1 MPVIAVALVLGAVI
15 GAVALWRV
23 RSRRAPAAAAAAAA
37 TRALEIAPAPPA
49 AGAAGGTS
57 GKLPAALAQASEL
70 LWQHAFRI
78 GAGPSELAEAH
89 RPVRE
94 AILAAASGGALPDR
108 YFPRRPMLMPQLQ
121 AAVNDP
127 NAAPTRLAG
136 IIAQDPV
143 LAGDVLRLA
152 NSVFYRMSPEPV
164 ETIQRAIIV
173 CGTDGLQSLA
183 ATALMQP
190 VFRGGQEGFARF
202 PALLWERS
210 VRASVAAELYAQ
222 RRRSGER
229 LTAQLLTILDALGPL
244 VVYRMTMDQYRS
256 VAPLQP
262 APRLLVEMITRCS
275 GDLSRRVAEHWDSPP
290 RLVAALAIAGSGLSP
305 SEDRQGLGVLVDALR
320 TGQLLG
326 TLSLLESERVLDA
339 AEARRLAK
347 EAGVE
352 DELFAAVWTRLL
364 REQAHA

>member
-1 MPVIAVALVLGAVI
+1 MLLMFVALALAALIGIVL
-15 GAVALWRV
+15 LWR
-23 RSRRAPAAAAAAAA
+23 RRPRTQPDARAVSAA
-37 TRALEIAPAPPA
+37 RALEIEAVPA
-49 AGAAGGTS
+49 ASDMADPAA
-57 GKLPAALAQASEL
+57 GKLPAALTQASEL

-78 GAGPSELAEAH
+78 GAETVELAEAH

-94 AILAAASGGALPDR
+94 AIMASASGGALPDR

-121 AAVNDP
+121 AAANDP
-127 NAAPTRLAG
+127 NAAPTRLAD
-136 IIAQDPV
+136 IVAQDPV

-190 VFRGGQEGFARF
+190 VFRGGQEAFARF

-244 VVYRMTMDQYRS
+244 VVYRMTMDQYRT

-262 APRLLVEMITRCS
+262 APRLLVEMIMRCG

-305 SEDRQGLGVLVDALR
+305 AEDRQGLGVLVDALR

-339 AEARRLAK
+339 AATQRLAQA
-347 EAGVE
+347 AGVE
-352 DELFAAVWTRLL
+352 DELFAAVWTRLK
-364 REQAHA
+364 RDQAHT

>member
-1 MPVIAVALVLGAVI
+1 MLLIAIVLALVAVI
-15 GAVALWRV
+15 GAAVLWHGRSHREPSAPTSAPSGEIEAVSSAVGPGEATSAAIPVAL
-23 RSRRAPAAAAAAAA
+23 
-37 TRALEIAPAPPA
+37 EH
-49 AGAAGGTS
+49 
-57 GKLPAALAQASEL
+57 ASTL

-78 GAGPSELAEAH
+78 SGDAGVLAEAH

-94 AILAAASGGALPDR
+94 AILATATAGELPDR

-127 NAAPTRLAG
+127 NAAPTKLAS

-164 ETIQRAIIV
+164 ETIQRAVIV

-190 VFRGGQEGFARF
+190 VFRGGQQAFSRF

-222 RRRSGER
+222 KRRSGER
-229 LTAQLLTILDALGPL
+229 FTAQLLTILDALGPL
-244 VVYRMTMDQYRS
+244 VVYRMTMDQYRT

-262 APRLLVEMITRCS
+262 APLLLVEMIGRC
-275 GDLSRRVAEHWDSPP
+275 GGELSRRVAAQWDSPP
-290 RLVAALAIAGSGLSP
+290 RLIAALAIAGSGLAAT
-305 SEDRQGLGVLVDALR
+305 EDRQGLGVLVDALR
-320 TGQLLG
+320 IGQLLG
-326 TLSLLESERVLDA
+326 TLSLLESERVLDSA
-339 AEARRLAK
+339 AVRRMAK
-347 EAGVE
+347 DAGVE
-352 DELFAAVWTRLL
+352 EELIAAVWERLS
-364 REQAHA
+364 RDAART

>member
-1 MPVIAVALVLGAVI
+1 MPVIAVVLGLAAVL
-15 GAVALWRV
+15 GLLALWRARP
-23 RSRRAPAAAAAAAA
+23 RSVPAPATAHPGEFEAVSSPVATGKSASAA
-37 TRALEIAPAPPA
+37 IPA
-49 AGAAGGTS
+49 AVER
-57 GKLPAALAQASEL
+57 ASQL

-78 GAGPSELAEAH
+78 GAEPAELAEAH
-89 RPVRE
+89 RPVRA
-94 AILAAASGGALPDR
+94 AILAAAASGDLPDR

-121 AAVNDP
+121 AAVIDP
-127 NAAPTRLAG
+127 NAAPTKLAS

-190 VFRGGQEGFARF
+190 VFRGGQEAFSRF

-244 VVYRMTMDQYRS
+244 VVYRMTMDQYRT

-262 APRLLVEMITRCS
+262 APLLLVEMIGRC
-275 GDLSRRVAEHWDSPP
+275 GAELSRRVAAQWDCPP
-290 RLVAALAIAGSGLSP
+290 RLIAALAIAGSGLNP
-305 SEDRQGLGVLVDALR
+305 AEDRQGLGVLVDALR

-339 AEARRLAK
+339 AAVQRIAQD
-347 EAGVE
+347 AGVE
-352 DELFAAVWTRLL
+352 QELFAVVWERLS
-364 REQAHA
+364 RDAARG